1 MVRCRRLVMSLRFRP
16 LLFSIVSSLAFAP
29 GDPSVTQ
36 QSPASLSVVELF
48 TSQGCSVCPA
58 ADELLKSYAERSD
71 VIALSLPVDY
81 WDYLGWTD
89 TLASPKFTGRQRAYA
104 RTRGD
109 GEIYTPQVV
118 VNGVAHVVGTRRG
131 EIDRAI
137 EGTSRTLAPTRVPLR
152 VWSDTETLTIEAG
165 TAVDPATASV
175 GTVWLAVVQP
185 RADVEVRHGENRG
198 RKLTYY
204 NVVRELTAVGMWSG
218 QPTRIQLQH
227 GAVVRSANERCA
239 VLLQQGTTGHII
251 GAAWMPALR

>member
-1 MVRCRRLVMSLRFRP
+1 MSLRSRP
-16 LLFSIVSSLAFAP
+16 LLLSIVLLLAFAP
-29 GDPSVTQ
+29 EDPSMAQ
-36 QSPASLSVVELF
+36 EGPASISVVELF
-48 TSQGCSVCPA
+48 TSQGCSVCPPA
-58 ADELLKSYAERSD
+58 NEVLKSYAERGD
-71 VIALSLPVDY
+71 VVALSLPVDY

-104 RTRGD
+104 KTRGD

-118 VNGVAHVVGTRRG
+118 VNGVAHAVGTERG
-131 EIDRAI
+131 AIDRAI
-137 EGTSRTLAPTRVPLR
+137 EWTSRTFAAAKVPVR
-152 VWSDTETLTIEAG
+152 VWTDNQTVTIEAG
-165 TAVDPATASV
+165 AAAEPSTSLV

-227 GAVVRSANERCA
+227 GAVVRSAGERCA
-239 VLLQQGTTGHII
+239 VLLQQGTTGPII
-251 GAAWMPALR
+251 GAAWMTAAQ

>member
-1 MVRCRRLVMSLRFRP
+1 MPLRFRP
-16 LLFSIVSSLAFAP
+16 LLLSIVLLLALAP
-29 GDPSVTQ
+29 RIPSVAQ
-36 QSPASLSVVELF
+36 QPSATISVIELF
-48 TSQGCSVCPA
+48 TSQGCSVCPP
-58 ADELLKSYAERSD
+58 ADALLKGYAERSD
-71 VIALSLPVDY
+71 VVALSLPVDY

-104 RTRGD
+104 KARGD

-118 VNGVAHVVGTRRG
+118 VNGVAHVVGAQRG

-137 EGTSRTLAPTRVPLR
+137 ERTATRLAAARVPLR
-152 VWSDTETLTIEAG
+152 VWTDNETVTIETGAAADTG
-165 TAVDPATASV
+165 TSFA

-185 RADVEVRHGENRG
+185 QADVEIRHGENRG

-227 GAVVRSANERCA
+227 GAIVRSNNERCA
-239 VLLQQGTTGHII
+239 VLLQQGTNGPII
-251 GAAWMPALR
+251 GAAWMTVRQ